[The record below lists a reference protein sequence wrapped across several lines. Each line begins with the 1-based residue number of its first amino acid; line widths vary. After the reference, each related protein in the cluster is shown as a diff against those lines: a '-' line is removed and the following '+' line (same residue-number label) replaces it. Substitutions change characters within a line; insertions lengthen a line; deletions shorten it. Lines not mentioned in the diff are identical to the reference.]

1 MLIATAYLNHDTVS
15 HGTSQLRA
23 YVLRSWYCTL
33 RRQMIRAKG
42 VAPMTCS
49 LRRHRC
55 EEVHP
60 CSASSLGARSVRTAR
75 SVEVVHT
82 GTLQEV
88 NTHRVCRRASP
99 GLVATAQFA
108 IRYGMTTSMQSDK
121 SKRSDPIAN
130 HTARDRSRHRVIGR

>member
-42 VAPMTCS
+42 VTCS
-49 LRRHRC
+49 LRRHRW
-55 EEVHP
+55 EEVYP

-82 GTLQEV
+82 GILQEV

-99 GLVATAQFA
+99 GLVATAQVA
-108 IRYGMTTSMQSDK
+108 IRYSMTTSIQSDK

-130 HTARDRSRHRVIGR
+130 HTARDRSRHRVIGRR